1 MDLEKKK
8 QQQTIITVVLG
19 VAMLACMF
27 FLLYNQT
34 NALKEARSQ
43 VEQEETALKQE
54 EMRLLN
60 LIKLSKQAPEL
71 EERKALAEAL
81 IPPLPNENLLIA
93 GIQDIADKSKTD
105 LLEVHFDKRVSKQGY
120 DEMPIKLT
128 FEGRYHGLLI
138 LLDNLQNWN
147 RNIRVNEVKVSEGS
161 KEYPQIKVEITAAAF
176 YQQQDKEAQ
185 K

>member
-8 QQQTIITVVLG
+8 SQQTIISVVLG
-19 VAMLACMF
+19 VAILACMI

-34 NALKEARSQ
+34 SALKEAHSR
-43 VEQEETALKQE
+43 VEQEESALKQE
-54 EMRLLN
+54 ESRLLN

-71 EERKALAEAL
+71 EERKARAEEL

-93 GIQDIADKSKTD
+93 GIYDLADKSKTD
-105 LLEVHFDKRVSKQGY
+105 LLEVHFDKRVSKESY
-120 DEMPIKLT
+120 DEMPIKLI

-147 RNIRVNEVKVSEGS
+147 RNVRVNDVRVNEGRDEL
-161 KEYPQIKVEITAAAF
+161 PQIKAEITAAAF
-176 YQQQDKEAQ
+176 YQQQGKEAQ
-185 K
+185 E

>member
-8 QQQTIITVVLG
+8 QQQTILTVVLG
-19 VAMLACMF
+19 VAILGCMI
-27 FLLYNQT
+27 FLLYSQT

-43 VEQEETALKQE
+43 VEQEETALRQE
-54 EMRLLN
+54 ERRLLN
-60 LIKLSKQAPEL
+60 LIKLSKQVPEL
-71 EERKALAEAL
+71 EERKAHAEAL
-81 IPPLPNENLLIA
+81 IPPLPNENLLIT
-93 GIQDIADKSKTD
+93 GIQDLADKSKTD
-105 LLEVHFDKRVSKQGY
+105 LLQVRFETRIPKKGY

-147 RNIRVNEVKVSEGS
+147 RNIRVNEVKIGKGS
-161 KEYPQIKVEITAAAF
+161 KEYPQIKAEITAAAF
-176 YQQQDKEAQ
+176 YRQQGKEAQ